1 VRARNLFRFPGSG
14 DAERDGPREPT
25 GPVRSLVNDFPLDP
39 GLLDEGASD
48 EGVFLGRQPIWLK
61 LAGGAALLYGAYL
74 VSWSSAEPAQRAIE
88 PPVRGRE
95 IAVTAPPPTPAVA
108 PAIDRPEPLTLPS
121 PPPPPG
127 ARRLS
132 NEELHEVPDQTAGAR
147 PRSRAGRRLA
157 RAADRIGG
165 ETLRDRQPT
174 RAHRQHRPAPART
187 AAPRTLTRRAPTRT
201 GAATY
206 L

>member
-1 VRARNLFRFPGSG
+1 VRARNLVRFPGSG

-39 GLLDEGASD
+39 GLLDGGASD

-132 NEELHEVPDQTAGAR
+132 NEELREVQTKLQALGHDPGPVDGLHGPETVSVVKRYEIASQLEPTGNIDLR
-147 PRSRAGRRLA
+147 LLERLRR
-157 RAADRIGG
+157 
-165 ETLRDRQPT
+165 EP
-174 RAHRQHRPAPART
+174 
-187 AAPRTLTRRAPTRT
+187 
-201 GAATY
+201 
-206 L
+206 